1 MTNIKMVC
9 WPYGPKYSSDAG
21 RRRLYKSSAGIG
33 SYWRNIFA
41 LGGHPCVHFDGTLGY
56 ANQCVTELI
65 GGAFLFGYLA
75 GEGQYTANKVF

>member
-56 ANQCVTELI
+56 ANQYRHWTHR
-65 GGAFLFGYLA
+65 GS
-75 GEGQYTANKVF
+75 VFIWLLSRRRSIYSQ